1 MKTLQLRSR
10 RPATPR
16 CGRGWT
22 CSTGTCASPRFHPCL
37 GPPKCS
43 TVASPSDVT
52 PHAPTVPLAPR
63 ARLLPLQHHARPP
76 TPSPLAPHAINTPA
90 PPRRPLSAV
99 PLPVLVPTSS
109 CAPPSLASLLPHSH
123 LAPRPLPELRS
134 PLLPPLLTL
143 VFLSLPPTQ
152 ARHGPAELPH
162 LLGLGVGG
170 HPLSRAARLP
180 SSCTSA

>member
-43 TVASPSDVT
+43 TVASPSDIT
-52 PHAPTVPLAPR
+52 PHDPTVPLAHR

-134 PLLPPLLTL
+134 PSSRRFSRSFFYPCPPLRRGMGRRSYFT
-143 VFLSLPPTQ
+143 F
-152 ARHGPAELPH
+152 
-162 LLGLGVGG
+162 
-170 HPLSRAARLP
+170 
-180 SSCTSA
+180 SASVSVDIH